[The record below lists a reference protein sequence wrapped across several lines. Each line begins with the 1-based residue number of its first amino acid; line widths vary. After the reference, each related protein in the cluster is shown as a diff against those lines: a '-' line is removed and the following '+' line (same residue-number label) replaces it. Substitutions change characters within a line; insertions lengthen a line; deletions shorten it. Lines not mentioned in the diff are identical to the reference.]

1 MPRTKVSRITV
12 PAPDKPGRIL
22 IIDDQEE
29 NVHLLERILASAG
42 YEDIA
47 STTNS
52 VDAHRLQT
60 QFKPD
65 LVLLDLHMTGKDGFQ
80 VLEEIVAHTG
90 GAEHVP
96 VLMITADDSA
106 EVKRRALALG
116 AKDFLSKPFDSAEV
130 LLRIRNLLET
140 RFLYRKLRRQNTELE
155 LKVTERTRELEQ
167 SQLEMLERL
176 AAAVEFRDDDTGN
189 HTKRVAQVSA
199 LLGEAIGLEATTVE
213 LIRRAAP
220 LHDIGKVGIPD
231 NILLKAGPL
240 TGEEFEIM
248 KTHTVIGSRMLSKG
262 RSELVRFSQRVA
274 RNHHEWWDGSGY
286 PDRVSGQAIPLEA
299 RIVAAADFLDA
310 LTHDRP
316 YRPAW
321 GIDDTLGRSSAGPGV
336 TSIRPLPMP
345 FSESTGERAQCWWR
359 STARGGFLAFR
370 RPPTAATSG
379 GKPCDGH
386 RADVA
391 QISTIAVPRAA
402 EWAEDLVSEGR
413 SWSSRSA

>member
-1 MPRTKVSRITV
+1 MPKTKVSRTKV
-12 PAPDKPGRIL
+12 QAPGKLGRIL

-42 YEDIA
+42 YEDVA

-52 VDAHRLQT
+52 VDAHSLQT

-65 LVLLDLHMTGKDGFQ
+65 LVLLDLHMSGKDGFQ
-80 VLEEIVAHTG
+80 VLEEIVAHAG
-90 GAEHVP
+90 RAEHVP

-140 RFLYRKLRRQNTELE
+140 RFLYRKLRHQNTELE
-155 LKVTERTRELEQ
+155 LKVTERTKELEQ

-213 LIRRAAP
+213 LIKRAAP

-274 RNHHEWWDGSGY
+274 RSHHEWWDGSGY

-321 GIDDTLGRSSAGPGV
+321 GIDDTLAEIKRRAGSHFDPTVANALLGIDWRASAV
-336 TSIRPLPMP
+336 L
-345 FSESTGERAQCWWR
+345 
-359 STARGGFLAFR
+359 
-370 RPPTAATSG
+370 
-379 GKPCDGH
+379 
-386 RADVA
+386 VA
-391 QISTIAVPRAA
+391 
-402 EWAEDLVSEGR
+402 
-413 SWSSRSA
+413 